1 MIVHPVG
8 KYFATPPT
16 LADGEMKHLRVDS
29 SGALVI
35 TSAGASDP
43 IEVQGNV
50 ASLATD
56 SGNPV
61 KIGLV
66 HNSTAPTV
74 ANLQRVDGQADSLG
88 NMQVNQYTKIFG
100 EDTTND
106 VMKSEVQT
114 SYTNISAS
122 ALIKTGAGRLSAII
136 VNSCAAGATIKVW
149 DNTSAATTVLLNTIT
164 FAAAATQGGAILR
177 FPEIKFNTGCY
188 VTIAVAALDATICWN

>member
-16 LADGEMKHLRVDS
+16 LADGDLKHLRVDS
-29 SGALVI
+29 TGALV
-35 TSAGASDP
+35 TAGAGST
-43 IEVQGNV
+43 EATGNV
-50 ASLATD
+50 ASGATD

-61 KIGLV
+61 KVGGKY
-66 HNSTAPTV
+66 NATAPT
-74 ANLQRVDGQADSLG
+74 LLDGQRGDLQMDSLG
-88 NMQVNQYTKIFG
+88 NTQINSYTKIAG
-100 EDTTND
+100 EDLTND
-106 VMKSEVQT
+106 VTKVEVQT

-136 VNSCAAGATIKVW
+136 VNSAAAGATIKVW

-188 VTIAVAALDATICWN
+188 VTIAVAAMDATICWN